1 MKLLP
6 AIDMMDGKAVRL
18 IRGEFDKSTVF
29 SDDPSE
35 MARKWADC
43 GAEILHLVDLNGSR
57 KGAPQETETIKRI
70 IKAVDIPVE
79 LGGGIRTLET
89 ALKMLDLGVSRV
101 IIGTSAA
108 QNPELGEVIFNEL
121 GERAVLGIDAK
132 DGKVAVSGWEETTQE
147 TSIEFAL
154 KMQSRGARRI
164 IYTDISKDG
173 MMTGVNVEA
182 TAEMAKAVKIPVIA
196 SGGVASMDDIKK
208 LIAVES
214 CGIEGAI
221 LGKSIYTGAIDLA
234 EAVAYCKEA

>member
-29 SDDPSE
+29 GDDPAE
-35 MARKWADC
+35 MARRWEDC

-70 IKAVDIPVE
+70 IKAVKIPVE
-79 LGGGIRTLET
+79 LGGGIRSLET
-89 ALKMLDLGVSRV
+89 AEKMLDLGVSRV

-108 QNPELGEVIFNEL
+108 VNPELGETIFRTL
-121 GERAVLGIDAK
+121 GERAVLGVDAK
-132 DGKVAVSGWEETTQE
+132 DGKVAVSGWEQTTEE
-147 TSIEFAL
+147 TSVEFAV
-154 KMQSRGARRI
+154 KMQSRGAKRI

-182 TAEMAKAVKIPVIA
+182 TAAMARALDIPVIA
-196 SGGVASMDDIKK
+196 SGGVASLEDIKK
-208 LIAVES
+208 LIAVEDA
-214 CGIEGAI
+214 GIEGAI
-221 LGKSIYTGAIDLA
+221 LGKALYTGAIDLP
-234 EAVAYCKEA
+234 EAIRYCKEA